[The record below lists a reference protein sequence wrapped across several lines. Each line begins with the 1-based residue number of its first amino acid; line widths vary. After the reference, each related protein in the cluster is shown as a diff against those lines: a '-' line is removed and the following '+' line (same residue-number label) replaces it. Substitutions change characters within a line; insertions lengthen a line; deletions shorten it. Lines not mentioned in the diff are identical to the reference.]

1 MEKSN
6 VEQFI
11 GDSVYLINQH
21 YTELQSK
28 TKVIYFRCLEQER
41 DIDYFN
47 KQVEKL
53 WKDIDHSFMDKQIA
67 KLNELVHDTNIELA
81 VEYKVID
88 GKEKLVITTNTKEY
102 KTKDYFKLTPES
114 DFRKVEEKYLQRL
127 ESNYKKSLNSI
138 KKQDKET
145 YIQKKLAS
153 YDEEINQVVAYYNSK
168 GGGIQRYVQVSTY
181 LSMLHNV
188 DLTRSGWNTTIKDAI
203 YLNAQWFIIPY
214 HNFSCE
220 HCRLYQNRPLSR
232 AEVENVLGLEAK
244 EQVGDILH
252 PNCKCTLS
260 IYWDSSQVEDI
271 KWTNE
276 EQDEFYKIRQQV
288 NHYSLQLDK
297 LITDKRIIDK
307 YGTQK
312 QKDTINKKISD
323 VSKKSIDLV
332 NMLPTTELKRQVEA
346 INR

>member
-53 WKDIDHSFMDKQIA
+53 WKDIDHGFMDKQIA

-127 ESNYKKSLNSI
+127 ESNYKKSLASI
-138 KKQDKET
+138 KKHDKET
-145 YIQKKLAS
+145 YIQNKLDI
-153 YDEEINQVVAYYNSK
+153 YDEEVNQIVAYYKQDTNS
-168 GGGIQRYVQVSTY
+168 IARYVDIATY

-188 DLTRSGWNTTIKDAI
+188 DLTRSGWNTTLRDADR
-203 YLNAQWFIIPY
+203 LNMNLFIIPY
-214 HNFSCE
+214 HDFSCE
-220 HCRLYQNRPLSR
+220 HCRMYQNRILTR
-232 AEVENVLGLEAK
+232 YEVENVLGLEAV
-244 EQVGDILH
+244 EQTGDILH

-260 IYWDSSQVEDI
+260 LFWHISQI
-271 KWTNE
+271 KNIPWTDE
-276 EQDEFYKIRQQV
+276 EQDQFYKIRQKV
-288 NHYSLQLDK
+288 NNYSLK
-297 LITDKRIIDK
+297 INRWITDRSIIEK

-312 QKDTINKKISD
+312 QLDKINKKINNAND
-323 VSKKSIDLV
+323 KMQELV
-332 NMLPTTELKRQVEA
+332 NTLPTNELKRQVEA
-346 INR
+346 IYR